1 MKKIDAK
8 KFFWI
13 LIALN
18 ILLIGATL
26 VVFTQASSAGQKKS
40 QKIAQYKA
48 EDQANDQLLTYY
60 KALQSNLN
68 ANSDLESIVH
78 KILPADKDQS
88 AAVADLDKF
97 SKINQVSIQ
106 QISFNPG
113 SNKGTGKT
121 LTSPAAIKGVS
132 VISVSI
138 SCNTTPYVNLLSFL
152 KTIETTQRRMQVT
165 SLNITPNS
173 TNPAVLDRIDMT
185 LDIYLKSTDKG

>member
-8 KFFWI
+8 KFFWF

-26 VVFTQASSAGQKKS
+26 VVFTQASSAGEKKS

-48 EDQANDQLLTYY
+48 EDQANDQLITYY
-60 KALQSNLN
+60 KALQSNLA
-68 ANSDLESIVH
+68 ANSDLEGIVQ

-97 SKINQVSIQ
+97 SKNNQVSIQ
-106 QISFNPG
+106 QIAFNPG

-138 SCNTTPYVNLLSFL
+138 SCTTTPYANLLSFL
-152 KTIETTQRRMQVT
+152 KTLETTQRRMQVT

-173 TNPAVLDRIDMT
+173 TNPAILDRIDMT

>member
-8 KFFWI
+8 KFFWF

-26 VVFTQASSAGQKKS
+26 VVFTQASSAGEKKS

-48 EDQANDQLLTYY
+48 EDQANDQLITYY
-60 KALQSNLN
+60 KALQSNLA
-68 ANSDLESIVH
+68 ANSDLEGIVQ

-97 SKINQVSIQ
+97 SKNNQVSIQ
-106 QISFNPG
+106 QIAFNPG

-138 SCNTTPYVNLLSFL
+138 SCTTTPYVNLISFL
-152 KTIETTQRRMQVT
+152 KTLETTQRRMQVT

-173 TNPAVLDRIDMT
+173 TNPAILDRIDMT

>member
-8 KFFWI
+8 KFFWF

-26 VVFTQASSAGQKKS
+26 VVFTQASSAGEKKS

-48 EDQANDQLLTYY
+48 EDQANDQLITYY
-60 KALQSNLN
+60 KALQSNLK
-68 ANSDLESIVH
+68 ANSDLEGIVQ

-97 SKINQVSIQ
+97 SKNNQVSIQ
-106 QISFNPG
+106 QIAFNPG

-138 SCNTTPYVNLLSFL
+138 SCTTTPYVNLISFL
-152 KTIETTQRRMQVT
+152 KTLETTQRRMQVT

-173 TNPAVLDRIDMT
+173 TNPAILDRIDMT

>member
-8 KFFWI
+8 KFFWF

-18 ILLIGATL
+18 VLLIGATL
-26 VVFTQASSAGQKKS
+26 VVFTQANSAGQKKS
-40 QKIAQYKA
+40 QKIAQFKA
-48 EDQANDQLLTYY
+48 EDQANDQLITYY

-68 ANSDLESIVH
+68 ANTDLEGIIQKV
-78 KILPADKDQS
+78 LPTDKDQS

-97 SKINQVSIQ
+97 SKDNQVSIQ
-106 QISFNPG
+106 QITFNPG
-113 SNKGTGKT
+113 TNKGTGKT

-132 VISVSI
+132 VISVSL
-138 SCNTTPYVNLLSFL
+138 SCINTPYSDLLSFL
-152 KTIETTQRRMQVT
+152 KTLETTQRRMQVT
-165 SLNITPNS
+165 SLNITPNG